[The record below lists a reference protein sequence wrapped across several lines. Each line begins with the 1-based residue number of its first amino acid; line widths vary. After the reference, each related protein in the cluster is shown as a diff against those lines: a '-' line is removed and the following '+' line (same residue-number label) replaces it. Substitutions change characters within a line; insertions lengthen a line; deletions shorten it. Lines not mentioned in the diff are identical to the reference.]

1 LFIIRK
7 MAKIGPF
14 GARRSATATNGV
26 NRTAPGAPI
35 FATPVKSDKANN
47 GLPTPLTTKVRST
60 AAATKSR
67 KRRSFSIFDEAKLT
81 DESDIDAHP
90 EDGSTFVTPSKTSD
104 KMRLRT
110 VPPKKYITEGEEE
123 LGDIESDGS
132 DFNPNAEREMQERKA
147 RRRQSIVIDSSD
159 EC

>member
-35 FATPVKSDKANN
+35 FATPVKSDKADN
-47 GLPTPLTTKVRST
+47 GLPTPLTSKVRST

-67 KRRSFSIFDEAKLT
+67 KRRPFSIFDEAKLT
-81 DESDIDAHP
+81 DESDIDAYP
-90 EDGSTFVTPSKTSD
+90 EDDSTFATPSKTSE

-110 VPPKKYITEGEEE
+110 VPPKKYTTEGEEE
-123 LGDIESDGS
+123 LGDIESDDS

-147 RRRQSIVIDSSD
+147 RRRQSIVSDSSD